1 MTRRRYKQVV
11 DDDDRTAT
19 ALTMD
24 DYDEQHSSPSRNQL
38 QIKYPSPSRFKLR
51 PVRRH
56 GLVLIVVV
64 ISIFVIAGIFY
75 YHNSIII
82 IIGRKNDD
90 ALRRNKPKFTL
101 SYAPPTATNNNDN
114 ITTNAFLTAYEKVM
128 SKANLSP
135 PPPAAEAYVIP
146 LLLENNAL
154 YCRNSHKDVIMKAR
168 IYSYITMLNEG
179 ITRSNDRSDNFVGRM
194 KRRIKNNF
202 ITNLFHN
209 RNHNNNN
216 NNNNNNNSN
225 NNEDA
230 TLNKSLPII
239 LIESDITG
247 CYHHNHPH
255 LSHWLHNNPHF
266 VTANAAESLSSSDSN
281 TTTSTT
287 TTRLRQYEYS
297 MNNNIDILS
306 FPRLTWHTPAL
317 KYGPSNWCS
326 AVDMPGFERY
336 SILSDRSFVIYN
348 NDWERT
354 FRYREYYHPWSRK
367 VDMAIWRGSTTGPH
381 FISFREL
388 PRTRLVQLGS
398 TRPDI
403 INAKFTSFVQGHEH
417 ERSAAAAAVLNQ
429 TVFDIAEYMSYNE
442 LMQYRAIIDIDGN
455 FWSSRF
461 TKLLCTNS
469 VIIKVCIC
477 LYNIYSL

>member
-1 MTRRRYKQVV
+1 MTKRRYKQVV
-11 DDDDRTAT
+11 DDDDRTAS
-19 ALTMD
+19 ALTLD
-24 DYDEQHSSPSRNQL
+24 DYEQQHSSPSRNHQF
-38 QIKYPSPSRFKLR
+38 QIKNEQALPSPSRFKLR

-82 IIGRKNDD
+82 IGCKNDD

-101 SYAPPTATNNNDN
+101 SYAPPTTTNNNDN
-114 ITTNAFLTAYEKVM
+114 ITTINAFLTAYEKAM

-146 LLLENNAL
+146 LLLENNTL

-179 ITRSNDRSDNFVGRM
+179 MMRSNDERSDTFVGRM
-194 KRRIKNNF
+194 KQRIKNNF
-202 ITNLFHN
+202 ITNIFHN
-209 RNHNNNN
+209 RNNNN
-216 NNNNNNNSN
+216 NNNNNNNSK

-266 VTANAAESLSSSDSN
+266 VTANTAESSSSSDSN

-287 TTRLRQYEYS
+287 TRHRQYEYS

-317 KYGPSNWCS
+317 KYSPSDWCS
-326 AVDMPGFERY
+326 AIDMPGYERY
-336 SILSDRSFVIYN
+336 SILSDRSFMIYN

-381 FISFREL
+381 FISFRDL
-388 PRTRLVQLGS
+388 PRTRLVQ
-398 TRPDI
+398 
-403 INAKFTSFVQGHEH
+403 
-417 ERSAAAAAVLNQ
+417 
-429 TVFDIAEYMSYNE
+429 
-442 LMQYRAIIDIDGN
+442 
-455 FWSSRF
+455 
-461 TKLLCTNS
+461 
-469 VIIKVCIC
+469 
-477 LYNIYSL
+477 